1 MNRGQSQ
8 LTRER
13 DSSVAHDSSL
23 TVDDLIKYL
32 SRLASLNGEYR
43 TGNQDL
49 SDGLQELARALRPH
63 AGRTVSDFADQM
75 KEMSRRPEATA
86 SKRKATLPAS
96 LESLSRDE
104 IERMLNSEN
113 YTKTQI
119 MEIGNRRFGIPE
131 SKLARASKK
140 DALTT
145 VAAALDHERSLEV
158 IARQAGRGDR
168 MS

>member
-8 LTRER
+8 VTRER

-63 AGRTVSDFADQM
+63 AGRTVSDLADQM
-75 KEMSRRPEATA
+75 KEMSGRPEATA

-96 LESLSRDE
+96 LESLSRED
-104 IERMLNSEN
+104 IEKMLNSEN
-113 YTKTQI
+113 CTKAQI
-119 MEIGNRRFGIPE
+119 MEIGTRCFGIPE
-131 SKLARASKK
+131 SRLARASKK

>member
-1 MNRGQSQ
+1 
-8 LTRER
+8 
-13 DSSVAHDSSL
+13 
-23 TVDDLIKYL
+23 
-32 SRLASLNGEYR
+32 
-43 TGNQDL
+43 
-49 SDGLQELARALRPH
+49 
-63 AGRTVSDFADQM
+63 
-75 KEMSRRPEATA
+75 
-86 SKRKATLPAS
+86 
-96 LESLSRDE
+96 
-104 IERMLNSEN
+104 MLNSEN

-119 MEIGNRRFGIPE
+119 MEIGTRRFGISE